1 MTTPTPPE
9 PTHIRFEF
17 DEDGRVVFCARYH
30 DVDLAPDQHRLYL
43 PQVYPGTRG
52 AIVPR
57 DIHPVRAE
65 NNARIL
71 IEEDGGYRP

>member
-1 MTTPTPPE
+1 MTTPTHHPT
-9 PTHIRFEF
+9 THIRFEF
-17 DEDGRVVFCARYH
+17 DADGHVVFASAYE
-30 DVDLAPDQHRLYL
+30 DKSLAAGESRLYI

-71 IEEDGGYRP
+71 IEEQGGYRP